1 MLTLLALLAAFLGP
15 GLVLADNSGG
25 GPISAAVV
33 ADGRPAVPALP
44 SGTSGIPADPIPV
57 DDNSGGGPIKGK

>member
-25 GPISAAVV
+25 GPISPAVV
-33 ADGRPAVPALP
+33 SNGSPAAPALP
-44 SGTSGIPADPIPV
+44 SGTSGVPTDPITV
-57 DDNSGGGPIKGK
+57 DDNSGGGPIHG